1 MNSLIIRPIVT
12 QFCMVFVKFQKTLI
26 MIYNI
31 AEFSKKLD
39 ISEESIKQFI
49 QDFNL
54 EISDCFSPNL
64 NITQNFE
71 TFATENQ
78 EFLKKYDDD
87 LGKEKSAEEIAGKI
101 HQPIE
106 KVEQII
112 QYQSP
117 NIFDNGIYKSSI
129 SSFRI
134 DNQLGGDYQFV
145 YNYFGNKTEL
155 KKRDFI
161 GYRDLFF
168 YISEMLESFINPEQS
183 KNWGIQKAA
192 GIVVYGPPGSGKIF
206 WAKKIAEM
214 INFDFYEVRQSQLKS
229 TLNNN
234 KDNFDD
240 YLTQM
245 LRKENIVLFLE
256 NFDQIMMQKSENQI
270 INSEYNDVKESIFH
284 YIEKFE
290 KENLLMIG
298 SAKELEG
305 IESEILAPGRFDV
318 LIPIFPPN
326 KQERAEILLFNMTKN
341 LSKDAILLKI
351 LENNQAN
358 QIPFWQETAEKMKV
372 FSNTML
378 VDFTQSLKKR
388 IRSLYLKNK
397 TENIHINQGIL
408 DSSLKE
414 SASKLTGDYLNNVQ
428 QFLSEA
434 DDNSYDRF
442 AGRIEA
448 LKEELEAYKT
458 KEEPRRTIG
467 FHPNEE

>member
-1 MNSLIIRPIVT
+1 
-12 QFCMVFVKFQKTLI
+12 MVFVKFQKTLI

-54 EISDCFSPNL
+54 EISDCLSPNL

-87 LGKEKSAEEIAGKI
+87 LGKEKTADEIAEKI
-101 HQPIE
+101 HQPAE

-129 SSFRI
+129 SSFGI

-155 KKRDFI
+155 KQRDFI

-168 YISEMLESFINPEQS
+168 YISDMLEPFINPEQS

-214 INFDFYEVRQSQLKS
+214 INFDFFEVRQSQLKS
-229 TLNNN
+229 SLNNY
-234 KDNFDD
+234 KANFDD

-245 LRKENIVLFLE
+245 LKKENVVLFLE
-256 NFDQIMMQKSENQI
+256 NFDQIMTQQSENQI
-270 INSEYNDVKESIFH
+270 ISSEYSDVKESIFH

-351 LENNQAN
+351 LENNQAD
-358 QIPFWQETAEKMKV
+358 QIPFWQETAEKMRV

-397 TENIHINQGIL
+397 TENIQINQGIL
-408 DSSLKE
+408 ESSLKE

-434 DDNSYDRF
+434 EDNAYDRF
-442 AGRIEA
+442 AGRIED
-448 LKEELEAYKT
+448 LKQELDVYKT
-458 KEEPRRTIG
+458 KEEPVRTIG

>member
-1 MNSLIIRPIVT
+1 
-12 QFCMVFVKFQKTLI
+12 MVFVKFQKTLI
-26 MIYNI
+26 MTYNI
-31 AEFSKKLD
+31 AEFSKKID

-54 EISDCFSPNL
+54 EISDCLSPNL

-87 LGKEKSAEEIAGKI
+87 LRKEKTAGEIAEKI
-101 HQPIE
+101 HQPTE

-129 SSFRI
+129 SIFGI

-155 KKRDFI
+155 KQRDFI

-168 YISEMLESFINPEQS
+168 YISDMLEPFINPEQS

-192 GIVVYGPPGSGKIF
+192 GIIVYGPPGSGKIF

-214 INFDFYEVRQSQLKS
+214 INFDFFEVRQSQLKS
-229 TLNNN
+229 TLNND
-234 KDNFDD
+234 KANFDN

-245 LRKENIVLFLE
+245 LKKENIILFLE
-256 NFDQIMMQKSENQI
+256 NFEQIMVQKQENQI
-270 INSEYNDVKESIFH
+270 INPEYNDVKESIFH

-298 SAKELEG
+298 SAKELES

-341 LSKDAILLKI
+341 LSKDATLLKI
-351 LENNQAN
+351 LENNQAD
-358 QIPFWQETAEKMKV
+358 QIPFWQETAEKMRV

-397 TENIHINQGIL
+397 TKNIQINQGIL
-408 DSSLKE
+408 DASLKE

-434 DDNSYDRF
+434 EDNSYDRF
-442 AGRIEA
+442 AGRIED
-448 LKEELEAYKT
+448 LKQELDVYKT
-458 KEEPRRTIG
+458 KEEPVRTIG

>member
-1 MNSLIIRPIVT
+1 MNSLIIRLIVT

-54 EISDCFSPNL
+54 EISDCLSPNL

-87 LGKEKSAEEIAGKI
+87 LGKEKTADEIAEKI
-101 HQPIE
+101 HQPAE

-129 SSFRI
+129 SSFGI

-155 KKRDFI
+155 KQRDFI

-168 YISEMLESFINPEQS
+168 YISDMLEPFINPEQS

-214 INFDFYEVRQSQLKS
+214 INFDFFEVRQSQLKS
-229 TLNNN
+229 SLNNY
-234 KDNFDD
+234 KANFDD

-245 LRKENIVLFLE
+245 LKKENVVLFLE
-256 NFDQIMMQKSENQI
+256 NFDQIMTQQSENQI
-270 INSEYNDVKESIFH
+270 ISSEYSDVKESIFH

-351 LENNQAN
+351 LENNQAD
-358 QIPFWQETAEKMKV
+358 QIPFWQETAEKMRV

-397 TENIHINQGIL
+397 TENIQINQGIL
-408 DSSLKE
+408 ESSLKE

-434 DDNSYDRF
+434 EDNAYDRF
-442 AGRIEA
+442 AGRIED
-448 LKEELEAYKT
+448 LKQELDVYKT
-458 KEEPRRTIG
+458 KEEPVRTIG